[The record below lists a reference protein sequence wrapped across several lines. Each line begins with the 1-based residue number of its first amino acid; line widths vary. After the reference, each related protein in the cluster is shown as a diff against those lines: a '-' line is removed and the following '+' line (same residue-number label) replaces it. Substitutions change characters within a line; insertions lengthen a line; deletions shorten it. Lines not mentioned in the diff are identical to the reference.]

1 MKKLLLL
8 ILFLIVFVMPVF
20 AKQHNSDDDFDKKT
34 TEYLNLEWW
43 KVYEDDFLTSHLQ
56 KLYQENYDLKNA
68 QLKVKENEKLIKI
81 QLAQELPSL
90 TFDGFISRDFRSSM
104 QKFGDMSIP
113 SYSQSNFQLP
123 LTMAYEIDIWGKN
136 HLKTKMNKERL
147 EIAKQAQRAAY
158 ITLTSDFTAQYFN
171 LIKTDKLLSLQNKLI
186 EIQSDIVSKTKDK
199 FEAGLCS
206 VNEVLNEEKILT
218 KFNEEKNTLEDDR
231 EVFLNV
237 LRVYL
242 AQAEGEI
249 ERKSFEDV
257 KLPENIPLEI
267 NSEII
272 NNRPDY
278 IMTESELRRSGY
290 DVRIA
295 RKELLPSFVI
305 FGQIGLNAY
314 SLSSMFKSASQFA
327 NAGIMPAFDLFSGGR
342 KIAFLQF
349 KKYQY
354 DEALNNYKKTI
365 LEDIKE
371 VNLGLSGYKTALKN
385 YNESVKRVN
394 KQNQLNKLMKEKNEI
409 GAASKLET
417 LYSDEADILTLKE
430 EVSDKINCLISI
442 ISLYKAVGGKNLYKI
457 EENI

>member
-1 MKKLLLL
+1 M
-8 ILFLIVFVMPVF
+8 
-20 AKQHNSDDDFDKKT
+20 
-34 TEYLNLEWW
+34 
-43 KVYEDDFLTSHLQ
+43 
-56 KLYQENYDLKNA
+56 
-68 QLKVKENEKLIKI
+68 
-81 QLAQELPSL
+81 
-90 TFDGFISRDFRSSM
+90 
-104 QKFGDMSIP
+104 
-113 SYSQSNFQLP
+113 
-123 LTMAYEIDIWGKN
+123 
-136 HLKTKMNKERL
+136 
-147 EIAKQAQRAAY
+147 
-158 ITLTSDFTAQYFN
+158 
-171 LIKTDKLLSLQNKLI
+171 
-186 EIQSDIVSKTKDK
+186 
-199 FEAGLCS
+199 
-206 VNEVLNEEKILT
+206 NEEKILT

-314 SLSSMFKSASQFA
+314 SLSSMFKSASQLA

-385 YNESVKRVN
+385 YNESIERVN

-430 EVSDKINCLISI
+430 EVSDKINCLIST